1 MKYLTTNE
9 IRYLQI
15 DHNST
20 CNLRCPQ
27 CARNHE
33 GETHPELPLLE
44 LSRDAYKKFLS
55 VTPNIETVMWCG
67 NYGEVIVSNTFFD
80 CLKYVVE
87 NTRAKLIITTNASA
101 RDEDW
106 WREVAQLLKGRGKVN
121 FSIDG
126 LEDTN
131 HIYRV
136 NANWDKIIKNAQ
148 AFIDAGGNARWD
160 YLVFGHNEH
169 QVDDAVNIAKTMGF
183 NQFQIKLTNR
193 FVNDEQ
199 YKNNRQADENQNVKT
214 RRSEYILGMPKNEN
228 YQGTGKTQ
236 NEEIIEKYGS
246 WNNYVNTTPINCKW
260 KPNGQIFLDFE
271 ERIWP
276 CTWTASGYH
285 HYGDNTQKHQAQKL
299 FQKYGNNFNSL
310 KHYSLPE
317 ILNND
322 YFGKQFCD
330 SWQGTIDDEVPKLFA
345 CGRTC
350 GTDYEFSSA
359 YGSNKRLIE
368 L

>member
-1 MKYLTTNE
+1 
-9 IRYLQI
+9 
-15 DHNST
+15 
-20 CNLRCPQ
+20 
-27 CARNHE
+27 
-33 GETHPELPLLE
+33 
-44 LSRDAYKKFLS
+44 
-55 VTPNIETVMWCG
+55 MWCG
-67 NYGEVIVSNTFFD
+67 NYGEAIVSNTFFD

-87 NTRAKLIITTNASA
+87 NTKAKIILTTNGSA
-101 RDEDW
+101 RDEQW
-106 WREVAQLLKGRGKVN
+106 WREIAKLLKGRGKVN

-136 NANWDKIIKNAQ
+136 NANWQRIMSNAY
-148 AFIDAGGNARWD
+148 AFISAGGRARWD

-169 QVDDAVNIAKTMGF
+169 QVDDAVNIAKDMKF
-183 NQFQIKLTNR
+183 DQFQIKLTNR

-199 YKNNRQADENQNVKT
+199 YKNNINADKEQNVKT

-228 YQGTGKTQ
+228 YQGSGKTQ
-236 NEEIIEKYGS
+236 NEQIIEKYGS

-271 ERIWP
+271 ARVWS

-285 HYGDNTQKHQAQKL
+285 HYGDNTQKHQARQL
-299 FQKYGNNFNSL
+299 FDRYGEHFNSL
-310 KHYSLPE
+310 NYHTLTE
-317 ILNND
+317 ILNNN
-322 YFGKQFCD
+322 YFGKEFCA
-330 SWQGTIDDEVPKLFA
+330 SWLGKTTDEVPKLFA